1 MIRRTGYLEWLKQW
15 REKQIIKVITGVRR
29 CGKSTLLLQ
38 YMDLLRTSGVSDEQI
53 VAVNLDDIDFEHL
66 LDYKILYKYIKSKL
80 LIDKYTYIFID
91 EVQQCPN
98 FEKAVDS
105 LYIKENVDIYIT
117 GSNAYMLSGELATL
131 LS

>member
-1 MIRRTGYLEWLKQW
+1 M
-15 REKQIIKVITGVRR
+15 
-29 CGKSTLLLQ
+29 
-38 YMDLLRTSGVSDEQI
+38 